1 MVNQL
6 SVNKT
11 DSIMID
17 SVHVKKSDRKANRF
31 NCGRMSSILM
41 YKSDGGETMLL
52 LNKTLLR
59 LARGLWQWILAIAA
73 VSFLTLVGTTALAEI
88 VSQFLGSLFEPQVVL
103 STVKSAVGAAFL
115 ASVFT
120 FLAQLVKG
128 LIEYKTAA
136 KARSTMRKTIFS
148 KVMELDAGGIEK
160 IGPTSAITAAVDA
173 VEQMQAYFSSY
184 LPSLIFSVI
193 APIYLF
199 FHLKNISLIVA
210 VLLLFVSL
218 ILFPLHNVFRGK
230 IEALRKTY
238 WRSLDDMTGYY
249 MDGLRGLT
257 TLKLFDRDREHSR
270 VLGEK
275 ADVLNKNINAFMKIN
290 FTSFLVTELLIYAAI
305 TVSLVICITGM
316 RNGDITIA
324 QALTVLMLSYS
335 YFSAI
340 RQLMSASHSALTAIS
355 AAGKVEEILQTDTS
369 RPYNPELP
377 ADPEHFD
384 GIRMEHV
391 SYGYE
396 GRSRALQDVSLTI
409 PRGSSVALVGLSGCG
424 KSTAASLLMRF
435 CDPDQGTIFIEGKE
449 YRSVTPQQ
457 LRTNIAMVPQQVNL
471 FSGTIRENLLLADPN
486 ANDEKLKEA
495 LSEAGLGSFLK
506 TLPKG
511 LDSDVGNA
519 GAALS
524 GGQRQKM
531 GIARALLS
539 EAQYM
544 IFDEATSSVDPQ
556 SEREIWE
563 TIGRLSKTRT
573 LIIISHRM
581 STIQNANCIY
591 VLEKGVVAQRG
602 SHAELMQQGGLYREL
617 VTRQQ
622 AMEVAE

>member
-1 MVNQL
+1 M
-6 SVNKT
+6 S
-11 DSIMID
+11 
-17 SVHVKKSDRKANRF
+17 KKSDRKANRF

-103 STVKSAVGAAFL
+103 STVKSAVGAAFI

-519 GAALS
+519 GVALS

>member
-1 MVNQL
+1 
-6 SVNKT
+6 
-11 DSIMID
+11 
-17 SVHVKKSDRKANRF
+17 
-31 NCGRMSSILM
+31 M

-148 KVMELDAGGIEK
+148 KVMELDTGGIEK

>member
-1 MVNQL
+1 
-6 SVNKT
+6 
-11 DSIMID
+11 
-17 SVHVKKSDRKANRF
+17 
-31 NCGRMSSILM
+31 
-41 YKSDGGETMLL
+41 MLL

-230 IEALRKTY
+230 IEALRKKY

-409 PRGSSVALVGLSGCG
+409 PRGLSVALVGLSGCG

-457 LRTNIAMVPQQVNL
+457 FRTNIAMVPQQVNL

-486 ANDEKLKEA
+486 ANDEKLKEV

>member
-1 MVNQL
+1 
-6 SVNKT
+6 
-11 DSIMID
+11 
-17 SVHVKKSDRKANRF
+17 
-31 NCGRMSSILM
+31 M

-103 STVKSAVGAAFL
+103 STVKSAIGAAFL

-519 GAALS
+519 GAVFS

>member
-1 MVNQL
+1 M
-6 SVNKT
+6 S
-11 DSIMID
+11 
-17 SVHVKKSDRKANRF
+17 KKSDRKANRF

-136 KARSTMRKTIFS
+136 KARSIMRKTIFS

-377 ADPEHFD
+377 VDPEHFD

>member
-1 MVNQL
+1 M

-11 DSIMID
+11 GSIMID

-199 FHLKNISLIVA
+199 FHLKNISFIVA

-249 MDGLRGLT
+249 MDGLCGLT

-369 RPYNPELP
+369 RPYNPELS

>member
-1 MVNQL
+1 
-6 SVNKT
+6 
-11 DSIMID
+11 
-17 SVHVKKSDRKANRF
+17 
-31 NCGRMSSILM
+31 M

-199 FHLKNISLIVA
+199 FHLKNISFIVA

-369 RPYNPELP
+369 RPYNPELS

-531 GIARALLS
+531 GIASALLS

>member
-1 MVNQL
+1 
-6 SVNKT
+6 
-11 DSIMID
+11 
-17 SVHVKKSDRKANRF
+17 
-31 NCGRMSSILM
+31 MSSILM

-457 LRTNIAMVPQQVNL
+457 FRTNIAMVPQQVNL

-573 LIIISHRM
+573 LIVISHRM

>member
-1 MVNQL
+1 
-6 SVNKT
+6 
-11 DSIMID
+11 
-17 SVHVKKSDRKANRF
+17 
-31 NCGRMSSILM
+31 
-41 YKSDGGETMLL
+41 MLL

-457 LRTNIAMVPQQVNL
+457 LRSNIAMVPQQVNL

>member
-1 MVNQL
+1 M
-6 SVNKT
+6 S
-11 DSIMID
+11 
-17 SVHVKKSDRKANRF
+17 KKSDRKANRF

-316 RNGDITIA
+316 RNGDITIT

-471 FSGTIRENLLLADPN
+471 FSGTIRENLLLTDPN

>member
-1 MVNQL
+1 
-6 SVNKT
+6 
-11 DSIMID
+11 
-17 SVHVKKSDRKANRF
+17 
-31 NCGRMSSILM
+31 M

-103 STVKSAVGAAFL
+103 STVKSAVGAAFI

-457 LRTNIAMVPQQVNL
+457 FRTNIAMVPQQVNL
-471 FSGTIRENLLLADPN
+471 FSGTIRENLMLADPN

>member
-1 MVNQL
+1 
-6 SVNKT
+6 
-11 DSIMID
+11 
-17 SVHVKKSDRKANRF
+17 
-31 NCGRMSSILM
+31 M

-257 TLKLFDRDREHSR
+257 TLKLFDRDREHSH

>member
-1 MVNQL
+1 
-6 SVNKT
+6 
-11 DSIMID
+11 MID

-136 KARSTMRKTIFS
+136 KARSIMRKTIFS

-199 FHLKNISLIVA
+199 FHLKNISFIVA

-369 RPYNPELP
+369 RPYNPELS

-544 IFDEATSSVDPQ
+544 IFDESTSSVDPQ

>member
-1 MVNQL
+1 
-6 SVNKT
+6 
-11 DSIMID
+11 
-17 SVHVKKSDRKANRF
+17 
-31 NCGRMSSILM
+31 M

-73 VSFLTLVGTTALAEI
+73 VSFLTLIGTTALAEI

-519 GAALS
+519 GAELS

-591 VLEKGVVAQRG
+591 ILEKGVVAQRG

>member
-1 MVNQL
+1 
-6 SVNKT
+6 
-11 DSIMID
+11 
-17 SVHVKKSDRKANRF
+17 
-31 NCGRMSSILM
+31 M

-591 VLEKGVVAQRG
+591 VLEKGVVDQRG

>member
-1 MVNQL
+1 
-6 SVNKT
+6 
-11 DSIMID
+11 
-17 SVHVKKSDRKANRF
+17 
-31 NCGRMSSILM
+31 M

-457 LRTNIAMVPQQVNL
+457 FRTNIAMVPQQVNL

-573 LIIISHRM
+573 LIVISHRM

>member
-1 MVNQL
+1 
-6 SVNKT
+6 
-11 DSIMID
+11 
-17 SVHVKKSDRKANRF
+17 
-31 NCGRMSSILM
+31 M

-160 IGPTSAITAAVDA
+160 IGPTSAITVAVDA

-377 ADPEHFD
+377 ADPEYFD

-519 GAALS
+519 GVALS

>member
-1 MVNQL
+1 M
-6 SVNKT
+6 S
-11 DSIMID
+11 
-17 SVHVKKSDRKANRF
+17 KKSDRKANRF

-41 YKSDGGETMLL
+41 YKSDGGENMLL

-115 ASVFT
+115 TSVFT

-257 TLKLFDRDREHSR
+257 TLKLFDRDREHSC

>member
-1 MVNQL
+1 
-6 SVNKT
+6 
-11 DSIMID
+11 
-17 SVHVKKSDRKANRF
+17 
-31 NCGRMSSILM
+31 
-41 YKSDGGETMLL
+41 MLL

-369 RPYNPELP
+369 RPYNPELL

-457 LRTNIAMVPQQVNL
+457 FRTNIAMVPQQVNL

>member
-1 MVNQL
+1 
-6 SVNKT
+6 
-11 DSIMID
+11 
-17 SVHVKKSDRKANRF
+17 
-31 NCGRMSSILM
+31 
-41 YKSDGGETMLL
+41 MLL

-257 TLKLFDRDREHSR
+257 TLKLFDRDREHSC

>member
-1 MVNQL
+1 
-6 SVNKT
+6 
-11 DSIMID
+11 
-17 SVHVKKSDRKANRF
+17 
-31 NCGRMSSILM
+31 
-41 YKSDGGETMLL
+41 MLL

-435 CDPDQGTIFIEGKE
+435 CDPDQGTIFNEGKE

-519 GAALS
+519 GVALS

>member
-1 MVNQL
+1 
-6 SVNKT
+6 
-11 DSIMID
+11 
-17 SVHVKKSDRKANRF
+17 
-31 NCGRMSSILM
+31 M

-506 TLPKG
+506 TLQKG

-519 GAALS
+519 GAAFS

>member
-1 MVNQL
+1 M
-6 SVNKT
+6 S
-11 DSIMID
+11 
-17 SVHVKKSDRKANRF
+17 KKSDRKANRF

-136 KARSTMRKTIFS
+136 KARSIMRKTIFS

-457 LRTNIAMVPQQVNL
+457 FRTNIAMVPQQVNL

-573 LIIISHRM
+573 LIVISHRM

>member
-1 MVNQL
+1 
-6 SVNKT
+6 
-11 DSIMID
+11 
-17 SVHVKKSDRKANRF
+17 
-31 NCGRMSSILM
+31 
-41 YKSDGGETMLL
+41 MLL

-275 ADVLNKNINAFMKIN
+275 ADVLNKNNNAFMKIN

>member
-1 MVNQL
+1 
-6 SVNKT
+6 
-11 DSIMID
+11 
-17 SVHVKKSDRKANRF
+17 
-31 NCGRMSSILM
+31 M

-136 KARSTMRKTIFS
+136 KARSTMLKTIFS

-457 LRTNIAMVPQQVNL
+457 FRTNIAMVPQQVNL

>member
-1 MVNQL
+1 
-6 SVNKT
+6 
-11 DSIMID
+11 
-17 SVHVKKSDRKANRF
+17 
-31 NCGRMSSILM
+31 M

-136 KARSTMRKTIFS
+136 KARSIMRKTIFS

-290 FTSFLVTELLIYAAI
+290 FTSFLVSELLVYAAI

>member
-1 MVNQL
+1 
-6 SVNKT
+6 
-11 DSIMID
+11 
-17 SVHVKKSDRKANRF
+17 
-31 NCGRMSSILM
+31 
-41 YKSDGGETMLL
+41 MLL

-73 VSFLTLVGTTALAEI
+73 GSFLTLVGTTALAEI

-136 KARSTMRKTIFS
+136 KARSTMLKTIFS
-148 KVMELDAGGIEK
+148 KVMELDAGGNEK

-602 SHAELMQQGGLYREL
+602 SHAELMQQGVLYREL

>member
-1 MVNQL
+1 
-6 SVNKT
+6 
-11 DSIMID
+11 
-17 SVHVKKSDRKANRF
+17 
-31 NCGRMSSILM
+31 M

-369 RPYNPELP
+369 RLYNPELP

-506 TLPKG
+506 MLPKG

>member
-1 MVNQL
+1 M
-6 SVNKT
+6 S
-11 DSIMID
+11 
-17 SVHVKKSDRKANRF
+17 KKSDRKANRF

-148 KVMELDAGGIEK
+148 KVMELYAGGIEK

-457 LRTNIAMVPQQVNL
+457 FRTNIAMVPQQVNL

-573 LIIISHRM
+573 LIVISHRM

>member
-1 MVNQL
+1 
-6 SVNKT
+6 
-11 DSIMID
+11 
-17 SVHVKKSDRKANRF
+17 
-31 NCGRMSSILM
+31 M

-136 KARSTMRKTIFS
+136 KARSIMRKTIFS

-305 TVSLVICITGM
+305 TVSLVICITRM

>member
-1 MVNQL
+1 M
-6 SVNKT
+6 S
-11 DSIMID
+11 
-17 SVHVKKSDRKANRF
+17 KKSDRKANRF

-495 LSEAGLGSFLK
+495 LSEVGLGSFLK

-563 TIGRLSKTRT
+563 TIGCLSKTRT

>member
-1 MVNQL
+1 
-6 SVNKT
+6 
-11 DSIMID
+11 
-17 SVHVKKSDRKANRF
+17 
-31 NCGRMSSILM
+31 M

-73 VSFLTLVGTTALAEI
+73 VSFLTLIGTTALAEI

-257 TLKLFDRDREHSR
+257 TLKLFDRDREHSC

-544 IFDEATSSVDPQ
+544 IFDESTSSVDPQ

>member
-1 MVNQL
+1 
-6 SVNKT
+6 
-11 DSIMID
+11 
-17 SVHVKKSDRKANRF
+17 
-31 NCGRMSSILM
+31 
-41 YKSDGGETMLL
+41 MLL

-59 LARGLWQWILAIAA
+59 LARGLWQWILAIAE

>member
-1 MVNQL
+1 MPQ
-6 SVNKT
+6 SV
-11 DSIMID
+11 
-17 SVHVKKSDRKANRF
+17 
-31 NCGRMSSILM
+31 
-41 YKSDGGETMLL
+41 
-52 LNKTLLR
+52 
-59 LARGLWQWILAIAA
+59 
-73 VSFLTLVGTTALAEI
+73 FLTLVGTTALAEI

>member
-1 MVNQL
+1 
-6 SVNKT
+6 
-11 DSIMID
+11 
-17 SVHVKKSDRKANRF
+17 
-31 NCGRMSSILM
+31 M

-136 KARSTMRKTIFS
+136 KARSIMRKTIFS

-160 IGPTSAITAAVDA
+160 IGPTSAIPAAVDA

-457 LRTNIAMVPQQVNL
+457 FRTNIAMVPQQVNL

-563 TIGRLSKTRT
+563 TIGRVSKTRT
-573 LIIISHRM
+573 LIVISHRM

>member
-1 MVNQL
+1 
-6 SVNKT
+6 
-11 DSIMID
+11 
-17 SVHVKKSDRKANRF
+17 
-31 NCGRMSSILM
+31 
-41 YKSDGGETMLL
+41 MLL

-369 RPYNPELP
+369 RTYNPELP

-457 LRTNIAMVPQQVNL
+457 FRTNIAMVPQQVNL

-602 SHAELMQQGGLYREL
+602 SHAELMQQGGLYCEL